1 MAENDSEI
9 LLKMEN
15 ITKRFPGVLALDNA
29 HLTLKRGSVHAL
41 MGENGAG
48 KSTLMKCLFG
58 INKIDSGVITLLGQ
72 EVSFANAKDALDHGV
87 AMVHQELNQAMTLSV
102 MENMY
107 LGRIPRISPY
117 LPFISEK
124 ELLRRCRKV
133 FDELGFDIDPK
144 CRIKSLS
151 VSKRQLIE
159 IAKAVSYG
167 ARVIVFDEPTSSL
180 NGEEAEKLFSI
191 IEGLKARGCGII
203 YISHKMDEIF
213 RIADEITVMRDGRHI
228 TTAPAETISMDKII
242 SLMVGRELTERYP
255 TLEREIGEPILT
267 VEGLSTRGKGV
278 RELSL
283 SVLEHEVLGIAGLD
297 GAGRT
302 ALVET
307 LFGLRAT
314 ESGRI
319 TLRSHDISNRTP
331 KDAIKHGF
339 ALVSEERR
347 RTGIFPVLSV
357 LENTTIS
364 SLKKFS
370 TGPLLSRKR
379 MQKATR
385 ERINALKIKVHDSS
399 VKIEALSGGNQQKVI
414 IGRWL
419 LTDPVIMML
428 DEPTRGIDVGAKYE
442 IYKLILEFAKTGG
455 GVIMVSSEMSE
466 LLGLCDRIAVMHE
479 GRLVGTV
486 EGKNASQEHIMRM
499 ASGEL

>member
-1 MAENDSEI
+1 MAEYEGEL

-29 HLTLKRGSVHAL
+29 RLSLRAGSVHAL

-58 INKIDSGVITLLGQ
+58 INKIDSGKITLLGR

-107 LGRIPRISPY
+107 LGRIPKTSRY
-117 LPFISEK
+117 LPFISEG
-124 ELLRRCRKV
+124 ELERRCKAI

-144 CRIKSLS
+144 CRISTLS

-159 IAKAVSYG
+159 IAKAISYG

-180 NGEEAEKLFSI
+180 NTEEAEKLFSI
-191 IEGLKARGCGII
+191 IESLKARGCGIV

-213 RIADEITVMRDGRHI
+213 RIADEITVMRDGKHI
-228 TTAPAETISMDKII
+228 TTSPAEGISMNKII

-255 TLEREIGEPILT
+255 TLDREVGEPILSI
-267 VEGLSTRGKGV
+267 EGLSTRGKGV

-283 SVLEHEVLGIAGLD
+283 TLREHEVLGIAGLD
-297 GAGRT
+297 GSGRT
-302 ALVET
+302 ATLET
-307 LFGLRAT
+307 VFGLREA
-314 ESGRI
+314 EGGKI
-319 TLRSHDISNRTP
+319 TLRKRNIKNRTP
-331 KDAIKHGF
+331 REAIKNGF

-364 SLKKFS
+364 SLKKFN

-379 MQKATR
+379 MEKATSESIEQLR
-385 ERINALKIKVHDSS
+385 IKVHDSS
-399 VKIEALSGGNQQKVI
+399 VKIETLSGGNQQKVI

-419 LTDPVIMML
+419 LTDPEVMML

-442 IYKLILEFAKTGG
+442 IYKLILEFAKGSG
-455 GVIMVSSEMSE
+455 SVIMVSSEMGE

-479 GRLVGTV
+479 GRLVGIL
-486 EGKNASQEHIMRM
+486 EGSEATQERIMRM
-499 ASGEL
+499 ASGEV